1 MYAFARGFQLH
12 HAFRRAICVRTCVP
26 WPAQS
31 IFQAKFFPRLEA
43 LGSKGSDPSF
53 PVAVSLPQGN
63 PECALLPSRDRSDP
77 RPRLLAPSK
86 CRCLLFR
93 RFCSTAAQ
101 SSIPD
106 KSSPPCTPPKQESS
120 LRAVSTRVHILSWP
134 QRSFPTLRPSCEAL
148 QSPPGRRRTRRVPSE
163 LPSFVREVETRAASD
178 SLALELARES
188 CCAGRALRAL
198 WLTR

>member
-1 MYAFARGFQLH
+1 MYAGARGFQLH

-43 LGSKGSDPSF
+43 RGSKGSDLSS
-53 PVAVSLPQGN
+53 PVAVSSPRDN
-63 PECALLPSRDRSDP
+63 PEWALSPSRDRSDP
-77 RPRLLAPSK
+77 RPGLLAPSK

-93 RFCSTAAQ
+93 RFCSTAAR
-101 SSIPD
+101 SSIPST
-106 KSSPPCTPPKQESS
+106 SSPPCTPPKQESS
-120 LRAVSTRVHILSWP
+120 SRAASIRARILSWP
-134 QRSFPTLRPSCEAL
+134 RSSSPTLRPSCEVL
-148 QSPPGRRRTRRVPSE
+148 LSPLGRRRTRRVPSE

-188 CCAGRALRAL
+188 CCAGRALRVL